1 MNRKSCGRGEKRDG
15 DGDCR
20 NYRHEY
26 DSYHGTAR
34 QRHNRALRNK
44 ARAELASQGRV
55 HKGDG
60 MEVDHKR
67 ALDKGGSNARSN
79 LQVLTRSANRR
90 KANK

>member
-1 MNRKSCGRGEKRDG
+1 MACSKAKRDG
-15 DGDCR
+15 DGDLR
-20 NYRHEY
+20 NYCKEY
-26 DSYHGTAR
+26 RTYHGTAR
-34 QRHNRALRNK
+34 QRHNRSLRNQ
-44 ARAELASQGRV
+44 ARAELAAQGKV